1 MIDEQLLKP
10 EEKAVY
16 ALRTL
21 YHRYGYSPYKMSKF
35 EEYDLYAKNKDF
47 LISEG
52 IITFTDTRGKLLAL
66 KPDVTLSIIKN
77 SRDVEKNVSK
87 VYYNENVYRISKG
100 SHVFKE
106 IMQTGLECIGDIDD
120 YHVTEV
126 VSLALRSLSLLS
138 DSYML
143 DLSHVGLIS
152 AIIDSLGLEKAAIK
166 KLLSAVESKNE
177 GELSA
182 LHAAGVL
189 TDEALGFA
197 KCLLSEYKT
206 VADAE
211 KTLAPYLKNE
221 EARAALAEFSSLF
234 VSLSALGLAD
244 RVRIDFSVINHR
256 GYYSGVVFKGYVR
269 GIPDSVLAGGRYD
282 RMMRKMGR
290 RDGAVGFAVYLD
302 AFASYAK
309 SGSDYD
315 TDVLL
320 LENGA
325 DSTDLLLAV
334 SRLTEAGNRVTV
346 AKCLPQGLRARRTMI
361 MKEKEACEYGN
372 D

>member
-10 EEKAVY
+10 EERAVY

-35 EEYDLYAKNKDF
+35 EEYDLYVKNKDF

-87 VYYNENVYRISKG
+87 VYHNENVYRIAKG
-100 SHVFKE
+100 SHSFKE
-106 IMQTGLECIGDIDD
+106 IMQTGLECIGAIDE

-126 VSLALRSLSLLS
+126 VALAVRSLSLLS

-152 AIIDSLGLEKAAIK
+152 SVIDSLALDKTAVK
-166 KLLSAVESKNE
+166 KLLVAVEKKNE
-177 GELSA
+177 GELAA
-182 LHAAGVL
+182 LAEEGVL
-189 TDEALGFA
+189 TDEAVGFA

-206 VADAE
+206 VAEAE
-211 KTLAPYLKNE
+211 KALSPYVKSE
-221 EARAALAEFSSLF
+221 EAKAALDEFSALF
-234 VSLSALGLAD
+234 AALSALGLAD

-269 GIPDSVLAGGRYD
+269 GIPDSVLAGGQYD

-309 SGSDYD
+309 STSDYD
-315 TDVLL
+315 TDILL

-325 DSTDLLLAV
+325 DATAALLEV
-334 SRLTEAGNRVTV
+334 ERLTQAGNRVTV
-346 AKCLPQGLRARRTMI
+346 AEHIHEEIRARKIMI
-361 MKEKEACEYGN
+361 MQGSEACQYGN